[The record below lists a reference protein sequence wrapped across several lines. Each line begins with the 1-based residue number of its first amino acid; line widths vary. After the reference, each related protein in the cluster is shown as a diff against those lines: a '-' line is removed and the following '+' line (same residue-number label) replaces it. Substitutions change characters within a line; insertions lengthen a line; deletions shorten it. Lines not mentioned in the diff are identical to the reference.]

1 MTSTKLEAW
10 QKKSAL
16 PLVVLSLLYT
26 FVYVYPIFA
35 YPVST
40 TISGIFHIAEYT
52 IWAMFIIDYA
62 VQFRLASNK
71 KIFLRDE
78 WISLI
83 FVVVPFL
90 RPVRAIRGIVF
101 L

>member
-1 MTSTKLEAW
+1 MTSTKLESW

-40 TISGIFHIAEYT
+40 TTSDIF
-52 IWAMFIIDYA
+52 
-62 VQFRLASNK
+62 QFANYFNFDLSRS
-71 KIFLRDE
+71 
-78 WISLI
+78 
-83 FVVVPFL
+83 
-90 RPVRAIRGIVF
+90 
-101 L
+101 